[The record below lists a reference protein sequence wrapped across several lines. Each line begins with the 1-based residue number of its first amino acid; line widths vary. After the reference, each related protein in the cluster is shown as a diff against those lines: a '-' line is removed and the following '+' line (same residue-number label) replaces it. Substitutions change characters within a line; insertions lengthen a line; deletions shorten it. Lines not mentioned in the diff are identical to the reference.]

1 MPIMP
6 TIPTIPTHNT
16 NNIQA
21 GEQLLRNPHC
31 QAWAQTLPAH
41 RCGKMTLL
49 FPCLSNIYR
58 KSFWDINADD
68 IIGVTVP
75 KISFTDISTF
85 FSAIF
90 FIVG

>member
-49 FPCLSNIYR
+49 SLLFPCLSNMKYIENI
-58 KSFWDINADD
+58 SVTSMLIADD
-68 IIGVTVP
+68 NIGTYV
-75 KISFTDISTF
+75 
-85 FSAIF
+85 
-90 FIVG
+90 